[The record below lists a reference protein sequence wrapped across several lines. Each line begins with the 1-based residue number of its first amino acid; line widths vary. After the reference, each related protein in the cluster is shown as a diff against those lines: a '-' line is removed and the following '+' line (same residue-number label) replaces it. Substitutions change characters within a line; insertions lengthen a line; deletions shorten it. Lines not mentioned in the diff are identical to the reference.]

1 MTFTDINIDKYDK
14 LIGKGE
20 DELGAFTVEGH
31 MGMKEVKFVK
41 TYIGSHQ
48 VNYEGTMIDDKIT
61 GTYS

>member
-41 TYIGSHQ
+41 TYIGSH
-48 VNYEGTMIDDKIT
+48 
-61 GTYS
+61 